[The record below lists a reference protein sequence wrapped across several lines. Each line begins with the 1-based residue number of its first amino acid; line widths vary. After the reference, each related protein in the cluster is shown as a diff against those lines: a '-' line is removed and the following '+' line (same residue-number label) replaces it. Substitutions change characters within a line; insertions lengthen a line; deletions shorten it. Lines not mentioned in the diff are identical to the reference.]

1 MKINSIVLSVSCAV
15 VVAMPCCA
23 AVELL
28 SPANGE
34 VVALVPEAQK
44 KVLALPTL
52 VERLALFA
60 YDREHGKVLRHDKL
74 WRKSQPLV
82 LRWCANDGEI
92 GPWKVEIGKLP
103 DLSDARVWYVPV
115 AKADAV
121 SGRNDAK
128 PVGEV
133 RDGDVE
139 YAVPQANLEIDRKYF
154 WRVTAHRCK
163 AKKVKATSPVAMF
176 KTEDVAPRWIAV
188 DGRVYNI
195 RDLGGWHATGGRR
208 VRQGMIYRGQGLNEN
223 SVTGERQGKNRL
235 TVEDVKYLTGTLG
248 IRTDLDLRSKGE
260 TADLSESPLGQSVSL
275 VLRSSHA
282 YEGIF
287 KSQGKKV
294 MAENFRVFCK
304 RENYPVYMHCIA
316 GADRTG
322 SLAYMLLG
330 ALGVD
335 RHDMEV
341 DWESTFY
348 PNIPDASP
356 NPKAWCREAHFN
368 NGLSKYGKDGD
379 SWNRRVELY
388 LLDCGVTEGEIAVF
402 RSIMLEP

>member
-1 MKINSIVLSVSCAV
+1 M
-15 VVAMPCCA
+15 
-23 AVELL
+23 
-28 SPANGE
+28 
-34 VVALVPEAQK
+34 
-44 KVLALPTL
+44 
-52 VERLALFA
+52 
-60 YDREHGKVLRHDKL
+60 H
-74 WRKSQPLV
+74 
-82 LRWCANDGEI
+82 
-92 GPWKVEIGKLP
+92 
-103 DLSDARVWYVPV
+103 
-115 AKADAV
+115 AK
-121 SGRNDAK
+121 
-128 PVGEV
+128 
-133 RDGDVE
+133 
-139 YAVPQANLEIDRKYF
+139 
-154 WRVTAHRCK
+154 T
-163 AKKVKATSPVAMF
+163 
-176 KTEDVAPRWIAV
+176 
-188 DGRVYNI
+188 
-195 RDLGGWHATGGRR
+195 
-208 VRQGMIYRGQGLNEN
+208 
-223 SVTGERQGKNRL
+223 
-235 TVEDVKYLTGTLG
+235 
-248 IRTDLDLRSKGE
+248 
-260 TADLSESPLGQSVSL
+260 DLSESPLGQSVSL